1 MPATVFTRFFFI
13 FKPFRNVGFIMTKK
27 FSPYLPGILL
37 FVAALIIGL
46 CTYKDYGIGWD
57 EPIQL
62 NSGTIAYN
70 YVFHGDQ
77 QLFSYKDNIYGTG
90 LEIPLVIMQKWLNL
104 TDSRDIYLMRHLVT
118 HVIFL
123 LSVLAGY
130 ILVYRL
136 FRNEFLAS
144 FAFIMLALA
153 PRIYAHSFFNSKD
166 VPFLSMFLFT
176 FMLFQLAFEKD
187 RKILFLLLGMSC
199 GYATSIRVM
208 GIMLAFFTLFF
219 LFIDLWGNLKN
230 AENKRRIYLNS
241 VLFTIGFCFTLYIN
255 WPYLWKSPLQNF
267 IASFSGL
274 AHFNYD
280 AEVLFGGTNVKTT
293 NLPWTY
299 FPTWFIITNPVL
311 WLIFGCVG
319 LVRLLLD
326 VLKKPSQYLK
336 NTPDRNFLLFLLCFW
351 APIIAVIGLN
361 SVIYDDWRH
370 LYFVYPPFV
379 FIAIYMV
386 HRIMQ
391 MLPSKFSMVVP
402 AICAVQAAVIGLF
415 MVKNFPFSQVYFN
428 ELVSHEKEYLRE
440 NYELEYWGC
449 GFKQALDHLVTTDT
463 AQTIHIACNYN
474 APLSNNIMMLP
485 AAERKRI
492 EIIPI
497 PQISKADYFVTNFR
511 GHPED
516 YPSKNIGYSVSVLNS
531 TILCV
536 YDLKKK

>member
-1 MPATVFTRFFFI
+1 MKGKLF
-13 FKPFRNVGFIMTKK
+13 
-27 FSPYLPGILL
+27 PYVPGVLL
-37 FVAALIIGL
+37 FVFALVIGL
-46 CTYKDYGIGWD
+46 LTYKDYGMGWD
-57 EPIQL
+57 EPDQRGPGVLSYDYI
-62 NSGTIAYN
+62 
-70 YVFHGDQ
+70 FHGSQ
-77 QLFSYKDNIYGTG
+77 ELFLRPTDNHGAGFELFLVLIEKG
-90 LEIPLVIMQKWLNL
+90 LKQ
-104 TDSRDIYLMRHLVT
+104 TDSREIYMTRHIVSHIFFLVA
-118 HVIFL
+118 
-123 LSVLAGY
+123 VLAGY
-130 ILVYRL
+130 VLIYKL
-136 FRNEFLAS
+136 FKNVFLACLG
-144 FAFIMLALA
+144 FVMLAFD

-166 VPFLSMFLFT
+166 LPFLAMIIISLAAARWAFAKNKPLSFLI
-176 FMLFQLAFEKD
+176 LGLA
-187 RKILFLLLGMSC
+187 C
-199 GYATSIRVM
+199 GYATSIRIM
-208 GIMLAFFTLFF
+208 GVMLAVFMLGF
-219 LFIDLWGNLKN
+219 LLLDLLAGYKKK
-230 AENKRRIYLNS
+230 EQTKRILINS
-241 VLFTIGFCFTLYIN
+241 ALYTAGFCFALYIA
-255 WPYLWKSPLQNF
+255 WPYLWKAPIRNF
-267 IASFSGL
+267 VDSFSAL
-274 AHFNYD
+274 SHYAYD